1 LKADAKDRVMKA
13 FAAGEIHVL
22 VSTTVVEVGI
32 DVPNASV
39 MIVEHAERFGLSQ
52 LHQLRGRV
60 GRDRHQSYCFLM
72 YQSPLSDDARER
84 LTAMTDT
91 TDGFEIAE
99 RDLELRGPGDF
110 FGTRQAGVPTFR
122 LIDLVRDRDLLAAA
136 HDEASRWFDRTG
148 PTARTID
155 TLLVNWEQRFRL
167 IEVG

>member
-1 LKADAKDRVMKA
+1 MKA
-13 FAAGEIHVL
+13 FLAGELQIL
-22 VSTTVVEVGI
+22 VSTTVVEVGV

-60 GRDRHQSYCFLM
+60 GRDRHQSFCFLL
-72 YQSPLSDDARER
+72 YQYPLTEEARER
-84 LTAMTDT
+84 LKAMTDT

-99 RDLELRGPGDF
+99 RDLRLRGPGDF

-122 LIDLVRDRDLLAAA
+122 MIDLVRDRELLDTAQREAAKWFSSSMPDAPAVGKLLA
-136 HDEASRWFDRTG
+136 S
-148 PTARTID
+148 
-155 TLLVNWEQRFRL
+155 WEQRFRL